1 MKRMIIVTKI
11 AWYGDTDC
19 VEKLINIQDAD
30 QTLDEFLADSH
41 NQVDESAYQLAED
54 GGEDEDS

>member
-1 MKRMIIVTKI
+1 MIIVTKI

-41 NQVDESAYQLAED
+41 NQVDESAYQMFNDA
-54 GGEDEDS
+54 EDEDENAD